1 MGFSRWLPAINGGGE
16 LNTVTGRRGY
26 NELRLLV
33 EKVGLID
40 VLMGGVGG
48 VEKLGR
54 DRSIGDQGRD

>member
-48 VEKLGR
+48 VEKLGL
-54 DRSIGDQGRD
+54 DRN